1 MEGRGTGGIRE
12 APERLSPLDVS
23 NLRTE
28 DQRLP
33 MHVAALAFV
42 DAEGLLDS
50 AGQLRLQDIREH
62 LERRTHRSRRLRQLL
77 TRPRFGLGP
86 PF

>member
-62 LERRTHRSRRLRQLL
+62 LERRTHRSRWLRQLL